1 MAYFALANK
10 AKPPMTIAETHG
22 RPNQRNNT
30 RRVSRPRP
38 HTQKA
43 EPEPAAARRS
53 HDRCVLPLAAQR
65 FMVRRNGGPRAE
77 RKETPQPPL
86 ESARSAQ
93 AGACD
98 QEETAA

>member
-22 RPNQRNNT
+22 RPTRGRNNT

-53 HDRCVLPLAAQR
+53 HDRLRAAA
-65 FMVRRNGGPRAE
+65 G
-77 RKETPQPPL
+77 
-86 ESARSAQ
+86 RSAVHGS
-93 AGACD
+93 AKWGTPC
-98 QEETAA
+98 

>member
-22 RPNQRNNT
+22 QPNQRNNT

-53 HDRCVLPLAAQR
+53 HDRLPAAAGR
-65 FMVRRNGGPRAE
+65 SSGSWFGEIGDPMLDEKE
-77 RKETPQPPL
+77 RD
-86 ESARSAQ
+86 SRH
-93 AGACD
+93 
-98 QEETAA
+98 